1 MLLSELM
8 IHGIA
13 VEDFNRTAW
22 RRRVHGIVFD
32 EVELELPVRSGW
44 R

>member
-8 IHGIA
+8 MHGIA
-13 VEDFNRTAW
+13 IEDFNRNGLETESS
-22 RRRVHGIVFD
+22 RIIFD